1 MGSSRFNG
9 FAVRAGSID
18 TEGAFTTWTLNAT
31 AEIPNLKSE
40 KFSFRLQRLATSSG
54 QLRTRQTML
63 QSLSMRLTILIYED
77 RRDR

>member
-1 MGSSRFNG
+1 MQKLSR
-9 FAVRAGSID
+9 VRRS
-18 TEGAFTTWTLNAT
+18 NAT

-54 QLRTRQTML
+54 KAGRMQNDARP
-63 QSLSMRLTILIYED
+63 SLVILIYED